1 MAQNSAK
8 KLDLLG
14 MLPEE
19 ISELM
24 ARRGLEAY
32 RSAQVT
38 EWLYQHNARSLDAMT
53 NLPKRLR
60 DELAEELFITDIRA
74 LKVQVSQRDRTKKIL
89 FELSDGM
96 TVETVLMPEA
106 GHSTVC
112 VSTQVGCAFGCV
124 FCASGA
130 GGLARN
136 LSTGEIVD
144 QARWAQ
150 YDPDAGRL
158 TNIVLMGMGEPL
170 ANYEATAK
178 AVRIFIHERCFAL
191 GKRRVTISTAG
202 YAPGIRRLAD
212 DDLPVRLALSLHATD
227 NKTRS
232 RLMPINRKY
241 PLEET
246 LDACRLLA
254 RNRRTPLTIEYMLM
268 RDVNDSL
275 PEAAK
280 LAKISLSLDAKVN
293 LIECNPVLSGRF
305 AAPPRERILRF
316 QATLRNAG
324 VLAFIRRSRGLDVEG
339 ACGQLRNAGLVA
351 DSG

>member
-1 MAQNSAK
+1 MTQNLAK

-14 MLPEE
+14 MLPDE
-19 ISELM
+19 IGELL

-32 RSAQVT
+32 RSAQVV

-60 DELAEELFITDIRA
+60 GELAEELFVTDIRA
-74 LKVQVSQRDRTKKIL
+74 LKVHVSERDRTKKTL

-106 GHSTVC
+106 GRSTVC

-136 LSTGEIVD
+136 LTAGEIVD

-150 YDPDAGRL
+150 FDSDTGRL

-191 GKRRVTISTAG
+191 GKKRVTISTAG
-202 YAPGIRRLAD
+202 YAPGIRRLAE

-227 NKTRS
+227 NKIRS

-241 PLEET
+241 QIEET

-254 RNRRTPLTIEYMLM
+254 HNRRTPLTIEYMLI

-275 PEAAK
+275 LEAAN
-280 LAKISLSLDAKVN
+280 LAKISLSLAAKVN
-293 LIECNPVLSGRF
+293 LIECNPALPGRF
-305 AAPPRERILRF
+305 AAPPRERVLRF

-339 ACGQLRNAGLVA
+339 ACGQLRNAGVH
-351 DSG
+351 GRRT